1 MNKHRTP
8 PGRMTVHGTETGEI
22 SDVTIEERAREIALL
37 AGRDEP
43 TAQDRKLALRELQG
57 RLPVDE
63 SASDDSQPATAI
75 TRDPSEPPSVPG
87 HQVSENPTADPEDI
101 PKRLVEEGVEEA
113 QHEQMI
119 AARRRK
125 EP

>member
-1 MNKHRTP
+1 MA
-8 PGRMTVHGTETGEI
+8 VHGTETGEI
-22 SDVTIEERAREIALL
+22 SDVTIDERAREIALL

-43 TAQDRKLALRELQG
+43 TAEDRKLALRELQG
-57 RLPVDE
+57 RTLVDE
-63 SASDDSQPATAI
+63 SSSDDSRPVAAI

-87 HQVSENPTADPEDI
+87 RQVLEHPTGDPEDI
-101 PKRLVEEGVEEA
+101 PTRLVEEGVEEA

-125 EP
+125 GS

>member
-1 MNKHRTP
+1 MA
-8 PGRMTVHGTETGEI
+8 VHGTETGEI

-43 TAQDRKLALRELQG
+43 TAEDRKLALRELQG
-57 RLPVDE
+57 RSLIHED
-63 SASDDSQPATAI
+63 ASDDSRPSVAI

-87 HQVSENPTADPEDI
+87 HQVLAPTGDPEDI
-101 PKRLVEEGVEEA
+101 PARLVEEGVEEA

-125 EP
+125 GS